1 MRLAAVVLLSV
12 LPAMAAA
19 QAVDCDNALTQA
31 DMNAC
36 AYQDWEQ
43 ADAELNAL
51 WPKARAAMKRL
62 DSVLSDDLRGADA
75 ALLASQRAWI
85 AFRDAQCRAEGFA
98 MRGGSAEPMLVS
110 GCLATLTR
118 QRIEDLRLMT
128 EVN

>member
-19 QAVDCDNALTQA
+19 QEVDCDNALTQA

-51 WPKARAAMKRL
+51 WPTARAAMKRL